1 MKGKNLIDYRHIKGI
16 NEFIKTNDRQK
27 YLYKI

>member
-1 MKGKNLIDYRHIKGI
+1 MKEKKLIDYRHIKGI